1 MKKSKLLLLKSRLM
15 TLLSLFFFILSSHI
29 FAQTPHQLRQ
39 QLSLQEQDSISVN
52 LLLRLAAYYQMRRGD
67 SAKYYVYKAD
77 SLSDALSFT
86 RGQVRS
92 KLALARYHHI
102 TLQDYKNAI
111 AFAKEAA
118 SIEKAQKSTTYLPE
132 VYRAVG
138 MGFHRL
144 GVQDSAFAYLKEAE
158 KAYLDQGRTYDVWD
172 AYEGLAKVSI
182 ILQDF
187 DKMSYYAQKAYQ
199 AVKGGDS
206 RMDIGYTLFQAIN
219 ATMIARDLEAH
230 NSLLEEWH
238 HFKSSGDVNYQVGTT
253 PNHAIV
259 ALLMDNDMEMV
270 GRVEEAYKLA
280 VENDDYLI
288 AGLQAGNLAEYW
300 ETTDNI
306 EKTIEWLRKSVD
318 AYQKGDLQYA
328 NRLAL
333 ESLYHLYKKQEQT
346 ALALQALEEFTAL
359 EDSLQQI
366 ETLEQIRELEI
377 RFDTERK
384 EVELFERTKQ
394 RNLLLVSSVVLGLL
408 AIAILILLSNR
419 LKINRKLA
427 AQQAALQ
434 STEIRH
440 LKQEIQ
446 LKAYEAMIEGQEAE
460 RSRIAKDLHDSVG
473 GSLASVKAYVQA
485 TEDKEDESEKAVLF
499 SQTAQLIDR
508 TTEEVRRISHNL
520 LPRNLE
526 LTGLTQSIRDLCGE
540 METQGVICELE
551 IRGNEFEP
559 LLASPVMIYRVLQE
573 LLHNIIKHAEAKQ
586 VLVQLLFSENELE
599 ILVEDDGRGFDYE
612 HAMKT
617 DGLGLNS
624 ILSRVEFMQGQLD
637 IDSVI
642 GEGTTVNI
650 SVPLT
655 GEKVI

>member
-1 MKKSKLLLLKSRLM
+1 
-15 TLLSLFFFILSSHI
+15 
-29 FAQTPHQLRQ
+29 
-39 QLSLQEQDSISVN
+39 
-52 LLLRLAAYYQMRRGD
+52 
-67 SAKYYVYKAD
+67 VYKAD
-77 SLSDALSFT
+77 SLSEAISFLK
-86 RGQVRS
+86 GQVRS
-92 KLALARYHHI
+92 KLALARYQHI
-102 TLQDYKNAI
+102 TLQDYKKAI
-111 AFAKEAA
+111 AFTREA
-118 SIEKAQKSTTYLPE
+118 ETLLGENKSSYYLPE
-132 VYRAVG
+132 VNRSMG
-138 MGFHRL
+138 MAFHRL
-144 GVQDSAFAYLKEAE
+144 GIQDSAFAYLKEAE
-158 KAYLDQGRTYDVWD
+158 KHYLDQGRTYDVWE
-172 AYEGLAKVSI
+172 AYEGLAKVAI
-182 ILQDF
+182 IVQDF
-187 DKMSYYAQKAYQ
+187 DKLSFYTQKAYE
-199 AVKGGDS
+199 AVKDGNS

-219 ATMIARDLEAH
+219 GTMISRDLKAH

-238 HFKSSGDVNYQVGTT
+238 HFKSDGDVNYQVGTT

-259 ALLMDNDMEMV
+259 ALLMDNDVEMV
-270 GRVEEAYKLA
+270 DRVIEAYHLA
-280 VENDDYLI
+280 LNDEDFLI

-300 ETTDNI
+300 KKTENI
-306 EKTIEWLRKSVD
+306 EKTIEWLRKSAD
-318 AYQKGDLQYA
+318 AYQMGDLQYA
-328 NRLAL
+328 NKLAM
-333 ESLYHLYKKQEQT
+333 ESLYHLYKKQDQT

-384 EVELFERTKQ
+384 EVALFERTKQ

-485 TEDKEDESEKAVLF
+485 TEDKKDESEKAVLF

-526 LTGLTQSIRDLCGE
+526 LTGLTQSVKDLCGD
-540 METQGVICELE
+540 MKRQGITCELE
-551 IRGNEFEP
+551 IHGSEYEP

-573 LLHNIIKHAEAKQ
+573 LLHNIVKHAQAKQ

-599 ILVEDDGRGFDYE
+599 ILVEDDGKGFDYE
-612 HAMKT
+612 HAIKA

-624 ILSRVEFMQGQLD
+624 ILSRVEFMQGLLD
-637 IDSVI
+637 IDSVM